1 MKSYSKFLNKTIK
14 ENQDVL
20 KGIDQEINKIVDDWI
35 KSLKME
41 LIKGVPN
48 QKGLWEKFRDFFG
61 NLFKKNENFQFLSEN
76 KDFNFLPFT
85 LNEYK
90 DFRQNIDD
98 LEKEIYTEANYDKNL
113 FPHLMQVIDKFGN
126 QLKDKLASTVRN
138 RLSSKVKVDQKKA
151 PSDPNI
157 QYIGMGFQ
165 SPPLPKEPESKLS
178 GMAPPPTENPSVGSN
193 GFNSE
198 EAPSIDTTTINATG
212 GKDAIDLQNPGLG
225 VHRWG
230 NPKVATGRKFGGI
243 RQRRGQGPKGK
254 LIDTTGGKVAIDPID
269 TTNATGGKVAID
281 PTDTTNATGGKVA
294 IDPIDTTNATGG
306 KVSINPIDT
315 TNKSI
320 NSTSDQRKFS
330 NFVEDKDLKK
340 LVDQYKKSTNVQKIS
355 EEIKNY
361 DSTEIKDY
369 LASFLNF
376 QEEAYKKIKQL
387 SKKTD
392 KRSFYPKTIKD
403 FDLDLKKLWN
413 KVEEIM
419 VELNSKYDVN
429 IDKAYAYMEKLF
441 NSLSKNKPDS
451 KIANDHQG
459 DSPEAIFEYPDFTD
473 IDS

>member
-1 MKSYSKFLNKTIK
+1 
-14 ENQDVL
+14 
-20 KGIDQEINKIVDDWI
+20 
-35 KSLKME
+35 
-41 LIKGVPN
+41 
-48 QKGLWEKFRDFFG
+48 
-61 NLFKKNENFQFLSEN
+61 
-76 KDFNFLPFT
+76 
-85 LNEYK
+85 
-90 DFRQNIDD
+90 
-98 LEKEIYTEANYDKNL
+98 
-113 FPHLMQVIDKFGN
+113 
-126 QLKDKLASTVRN
+126 
-138 RLSSKVKVDQKKA
+138 
-151 PSDPNI
+151 
-157 QYIGMGFQ
+157 
-165 SPPLPKEPESKLS
+165 
-178 GMAPPPTENPSVGSN
+178 MAPPPTENPSVGSN

-294 IDPIDTTNATGG
+294 IDPTDTTNATGGKVAIDPIDTTNATGGKVAIDPIDTTNATGG

-330 NFVEDKDLKK
+330 NFVEDKDLKN
-340 LVDQYKKSTNVQKIS
+340 LVNQYKKSTNVQKIS

-376 QEEAYKKIKQL
+376 QEEAYEKIKQL

-459 DSPEAIFEYPDFTD
+459 DSPEATFEYPDFTD